1 MRAMRIFKA
10 LIWGTLVP
18 ILLLAQDALAQT
30 QKRVALVI
38 GNSNYANVK
47 ALPNPTNDATAVA
60 DLFREAGFDTVDARL
75 NLSANDMRR
84 AIRDFSDKARDADV
98 AVVFYAGHG
107 IEIDG
112 TNYLLPVDSTL
123 ERDIDVEDEAVSLDR
138 ILKILEPARKLR
150 LVILDA
156 CRDNPFTRSMRRTS
170 ETRSIGR
177 GLARV
182 EPPSSDTLIAFAA
195 KAGSTAADGTGSHSP
210 FTTALLKNIVIPG
223 LDLRLAFGRVRDA
236 VLASTGH
243 RQEPFVYGS
252 LGGTTVALVPPA
264 PEAKPAA
271 APPPLAPVATPAPAV
286 DATASA
292 RRDYEFAA
300 QVGTKEAWDSFLAVH
315 SSGFYAD
322 LARAQRTKILAEQAK
337 PPAVALPAPAPAPAR
352 VPPKP
357 IPPPAAPVAS
367 STPVVPNPSAP
378 PLVAPAL
385 ATVAPALTP
394 PRPAAPSPAPAPAPA
409 TSGPSLLPPLPAAP
423 AAVPPPPATGP
434 TVIGALQP
442 ATLPEP
448 RKPAS
453 DGFETVR
460 LMQTELKR
468 LGCYKGDPNQP
479 WSDDTRRALETF
491 NRIARKQLDV
501 QTASLGSLE
510 VLRARTSSV
519 CPLQC
524 GRGFVLG
531 ESGECEKR
539 KPKSRTASRPESRG
553 TTERKTREPASSG
566 GASVVCGD
574 VGGCQSVPK
583 GCRGENRAFGQG
595 SVGVVVC
602 GR

>member
-1 MRAMRIFKA
+1 MRTLKA
-10 LIWGTLVP
+10 LIWGAVLP
-18 ILLLAQDALAQT
+18 IALLAQDAFGQT

-38 GNSNYANVK
+38 GNSSYANVK

-60 DLFREAGFDTVDARL
+60 DMFRDAGFDTVDARL
-75 NLSANDMRR
+75 NLGANDMRR

-112 TNYLLPVDSTL
+112 TNYLLPVDASL

-138 ILKILEPARKLR
+138 ILKVMEPARKLR

-177 GLARV
+177 GLARI
-182 EPPSSDTLIAFAA
+182 EPPTSDTLIAFAA

-210 FTTALLKNIVIPG
+210 FTTALLKNIAIPG

-236 VLASTGH
+236 VLASTSH

-271 APPPLAPVATPAPAV
+271 AVATPAPAPVATPAPAV
-286 DATASA
+286 DPAANA
-292 RRDYEFAA
+292 RRDYEFAT
-300 QVGTKEAWDSFLAVH
+300 QVATKEAWDSFLAVH
-315 SSGFYAD
+315 STGFYAD
-322 LARAQRTKILAEQAK
+322 LARAQLAKLLAAQAK
-337 PPAVALPAPAPAPAR
+337 PSTVASQPPTPVPPPAARIVSSPPALPQLRPGPSAPTPTPPVAAAPAAAPAPAASP
-352 VPPKP
+352 VPPT
-357 IPPPAAPVAS
+357 PVAS
-367 STPVVPNPSAP
+367 GPSLIP
-378 PLVAPAL
+378 PGPA
-385 ATVAPALTP
+385 ASAAA
-394 PRPAAPSPAPAPAPA
+394 AAPSPPA
-409 TSGPSLLPPLPAAP
+409 TTA
-423 AAVPPPPATGP
+423 P

-448 RKPAS
+448 RKPVS
-453 DGFETVR
+453 DPFDTVR
-460 LMQTELKR
+460 QMHAELKR
-468 LGCYKGDPNQP
+468 LGCYKGDPDQP
-479 WSDDTRRALETF
+479 WSNDTRRALETF
-491 NRIARKQLDV
+491 NRLARKQLDV
-501 QTASLGSLE
+501 QTASLDSLT
-510 VLRARTSSV
+510 VLRERTSAV

-531 ESGECEKR
+531 DNGGCVR
-539 KPKSRTASRPESRG
+539 KPKGRTASRPEPRG
-553 TTERKTREPASSG
+553 SGTSASERSARQPAATG

-583 GCRGENRAFGQG
+583 GCRGETRAFGQG
-595 SVGVVVC
+595 NIGVVTC